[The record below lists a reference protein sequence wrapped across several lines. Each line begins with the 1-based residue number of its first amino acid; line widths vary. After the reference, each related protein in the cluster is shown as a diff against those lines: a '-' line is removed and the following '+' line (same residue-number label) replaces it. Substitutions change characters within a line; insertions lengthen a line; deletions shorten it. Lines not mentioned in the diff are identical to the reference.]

1 MSEHCNANTCG
12 GRSRSLVSGSTGSS
26 TLFIVALMVVTATQ
40 PTVAQEDASFALPIR
55 EHVFDNGLRLLVL
68 ERPGDHRVAAKI
80 FTDFGALV
88 EEPGELGAAHFLE
101 HLMFKGTP
109 SLGTTDW
116 AAEKPLME
124 AIANTERA
132 LIATRNLERNTIR
145 ERGVFHDYAHAR
157 TTPKIDS
164 LQEEINRLDRDVARY
179 RRHGA
184 MMRWYQAYGGQKLT
198 ATTEQEY
205 MKFDINL
212 PADRVELFFRVE
224 ADRMVN
230 SVFREFDAERMILIE
245 QRLGD
250 LNRPTTP
257 FYELMNATVGMV
269 HPVFW
274 PEGYATDFQQY
285 TREYERELYEKYFV
299 PNNTTIV
306 LIGGVSFE
314 QMVPLVDRHF
324 GWMSRAP
331 EPTRVRAVEP
341 SPKAERRVLYR
352 SDDLPPRIDIRH
364 MIPAIGHPDR
374 AGIDV
379 LAGLLSLELKAA
391 FQAVRISA
399 QVDVNTRVVH
409 ERRFG
414 VPSSVNIEVVIE
426 DESQLGTAESTV
438 LTIVDRISRGGVSTV
453 RLELAKKKLRN
464 EWFRTVLDADRLAFE
479 IGHFQVMDTWRHL
492 AEFLTQ
498 REVTNG
504 EDVARL
510 AGRYLIAENRTV
522 GVVTRPVG
530 GAREVSGGLLDER

>member
-1 MSEHCNANTCG
+1 MLH
-12 GRSRSLVSGSTGSS
+12 
-26 TLFIVALMVVTATQ
+26 IVALLVVTAMQ
-40 PTVAQEDASFALPIR
+40 PTVAQENASFALPIR

-68 ERPGDHRVAAKI
+68 ERAGDHRVAAKI

-116 AAEKPLME
+116 SAEKPLME
-124 AIANTERA
+124 AIASTERV
-132 LIATRNLERNTIR
+132 LIATMNLERNTLR

-164 LQEEINRLDRDVARY
+164 LQDEINRLDRDVAMY
-179 RRHGA
+179 RRNGA

-212 PADRVELFFRVE
+212 PANRVELFFRVE

-230 SVFREFDAERMILIE
+230 SVFREFDAERMILVE

-314 QMVPLVDRHF
+314 QMVPLVDHHF

-341 SPKAERRVLYR
+341 SPKAERRVVYR
-352 SDDLPPRIDIRH
+352 SDDLTPRIDVRH

-379 LAGLLSLELKAA
+379 LAGVLSLELKAA
-391 FQAVRISA
+391 FHAARMSVR
-399 QVDVNTRVVH
+399 VDVNTRVVH

-414 VPSSVNIEVVIE
+414 VPSSVNIEVIVE
-426 DESQLGTAESTV
+426 DENQLGTVESTV
-438 LTIVDRISRGGVSTV
+438 LTIVDRISRGEVSLD
-453 RLELAKKKLRN
+453 RLELVKKKLRN
-464 EWFRTVLDADRLAFE
+464 EWFRTAMDADRLAFE

-492 AEFLTQ
+492 TEFLTQ
-498 REVTNG
+498 REATSG

-510 AGRYLIAENRTV
+510 AGRYLIPENRTV
-522 GVVTRPVG
+522 GVVVAPI
-530 GAREVSGGLLDER
+530 GAARAVSGGLDER